1 MATRYPKALKW
12 FRWFTPFTWTRLCG
26 KIPKCSIPIV
36 FSIRTRAKWLNL
48 NISFRSA
55 SDGGSVLATSLPKL
69 SFFYS
74 FQRFCTR
81 SNWRCHPVPQCR
93 TWGDRPE
100 SPFHRNLS
108 RYVEG
113 IWKYLFFF
121 FFLKNYKSLN
131 SFLIFLKICAEGRD
145 IQKVDDSTRE
155 STEPLLN
162 CPGQWNFKKKQKHKK
177 CVGFFFLKDS
187 KIILLLLYIF

>member
-12 FRWFTPFTWTRLCG
+12 SRWFTLFTWARPCG
-26 KIPKCSIPIV
+26 KIPKCWIPIV
-36 FSIRTRAKWLNL
+36 SSIRTKAKWLNL

-81 SNWRCHPVPQCR
+81 SNWRCHPVPPCR

-113 IWKYLFFF
+113 IWKHSS
-121 FFLKNYKSLN
+121 LKREKKKTNYKSLN
-131 SFLIFLKICAEGRD
+131 ISSCFSYFLKICAEGRD

-162 CPGQWNFKKKQKHKK
+162 CPGQWNFKKM
-177 CVGFFFLKDS
+177 CWFFKRLKN
-187 KIILLLLYIF
+187 

>member
-12 FRWFTPFTWTRLCG
+12 SRWFTLFTWARPCG

-36 FSIRTRAKWLNL
+36 SSIRTKAKWLNL

-81 SNWRCHPVPQCR
+81 SNWRCHPVPPCR

-113 IWKYLFFF
+113 IWKHSSLKREKNKTKKLQIVKYFFLFFLF
-121 FFLKNYKSLN
+121 FKDLRWRSRHPESGRFDSRINRASSQLSRAVKFQKNVLV
-131 SFLIFLKICAEGRD
+131 F
-145 IQKVDDSTRE
+145 
-155 STEPLLN
+155 
-162 CPGQWNFKKKQKHKK
+162 
-177 CVGFFFLKDS
+177 
-187 KIILLLLYIF
+187 